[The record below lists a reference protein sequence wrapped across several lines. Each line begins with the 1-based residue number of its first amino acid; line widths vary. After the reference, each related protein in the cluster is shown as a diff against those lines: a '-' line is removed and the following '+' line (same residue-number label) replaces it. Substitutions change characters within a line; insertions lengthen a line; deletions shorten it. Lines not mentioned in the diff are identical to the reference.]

1 MKKRI
6 VILLALALLLTGCG
20 QLDAAPVETA
30 APERALESGT
40 YEVWAGETLDGYLS
54 VTARHLTRYDAAGAE
69 LDARDYEWDAESDT
83 YTDETG
89 ASFTVTLRRRGL
101 VLEADGSEYLL
112 NAVEALPAAGRPP
125 EEAETPA
132 PETTPEPTAMPK
144 PTETPEPT
152 APPKP
157 TEEPEP
163 TETPKP
169 TDTPKPTATP
179 EPTEE
184 PEPTETPEPTEEP
197 EPSETPEPTEEPEP
211 TAAPARSGANSPE
224 ALAVQVMEA
233 TLRADL
239 VGVARFSPVEVW
251 EAEGLTEDALRAE
264 LAGTET
270 QMAISI
276 ARLIASGLRMDYAV
290 AEVEPLDGAALAAL
304 RRSYQRRYGLEV
316 MAAVDVTVEIRV
328 RQPNGER
335 TGESSFRTL
344 RLIALED
351 GWYLGAEDLYRGAA
365 EG

>member
-30 APERALESGT
+30 APERALESGA
-40 YEVWAGETLDGYLS
+40 YEVWDGETLDGYLF

-132 PETTPEPTAMPK
+132 PETTPEPT
-144 PTETPEPT
+144 
-152 APPKP
+152 
-157 TEEPEP
+157 PEP
-163 TETPKP
+163 TE
-169 TDTPKPTATP
+169 TPKPTATP
-179 EPTEE
+179 EPTET
-184 PEPTETPEPTEEP
+184 PKPTETPEPTEEP
-197 EPSETPEPTEEPEP
+197 EPSETPEPTTVPEP
-211 TAAPARSGANSPE
+211 SAAPARSGANSPE

-290 AEVEPLDGAALAAL
+290 AEVESLDGAALAAL

-316 MAAVDVTVEIRV
+316 MAAVDVTVEIWV

>member
-1 MKKRI
+1 MKKR
-6 VILLALALLLTGCG
+6 LNLFLALALLLTGCG

-69 LDARDYEWDAESDT
+69 LDARDYEWDAETDT

-125 EEAETPA
+125 EDAETPA
-132 PETTPEPTAMPK
+132 PETTPEPT
-144 PTETPEPT
+144 ETPEPT
-152 APPKP
+152 
-157 TEEPEP
+157 TV
-163 TETPKP
+163 
-169 TDTPKPTATP
+169 
-179 EPTEE
+179 
-184 PEPTETPEPTEEP
+184 
-197 EPSETPEPTEEPEP
+197 PEP

-290 AEVEPLDGAALAAL
+290 AEVESLDGAALAAL

-316 MAAVDVTVEIRV
+316 MAAVDVTVEIWV